1 MKTRRRDIF
10 LLIAEVLLPALP
22 GMWAL
27 LFRPGTVLLTPQA
40 VIPVVLCVNLL
51 ILLLWW
57 RRPGQTLSKRLDA
70 ILVLALFTLA
80 PWVSYEMLP
89 VAALENRLWLQTGWY
104 CLGQAACYAVV
115 VVAPGWF
122 GRFRQRRY
130 EERVLAGEEKFESR
144 KEVMAAREREAGN
157 SEKP

>member
-80 PWVSYEMLP
+80 PWMSYEILP
-89 VAALENRLWLQTGWY
+89 VAAFENRLWLQTGWY

-157 SEKP
+157 SEKL